1 MCKSSLLHT
10 CILLLQQIEYAG
22 LIERITS
29 EGPDSEEE
37 NGAETEK
44 DDELSFSVQYGITSL
59 VDKKTVLQPGDKVCM
74 SITSLLFMWTLLF
87 YSWLYIVSVLLLSSS
102 YQIERVKH
110 LLDINAFLN
119 AINALAFRKL
129 YYCSSVWSSSTNRKI
144 NKLQHV

>member
-37 NGAETEK
+37 NGVETEK

-59 VDKKTVLQPGDKVCM
+59 VDKKTVLQPGDKVCI
-74 SITSLLFMWTLLF
+74 SITSPLFMLTLL
-87 YSWLYIVSVLLLSSS
+87 YIPGCISC
-102 YQIERVKH
+102 Q
-110 LLDINAFLN
+110 F
-119 AINALAFRKL
+119 
-129 YYCSSVWSSSTNRKI
+129 YCS
-144 NKLQHV
+144 